1 MSTLCF
7 DFLSPFIYTFCHIYM
22 SPEARERTVNDGF
35 KSIEQSRFPC
45 SMELNERVIRRIFE
59 SGGLDYHGVTIEPM
73 FQSDVE
79 KSRHQ
84 QNRQLFTTE
93 KVDNRWRIQVNDEAM
108 MAKSRRKWFRKTHQ
122 ESFAQ
127 ELNGVIKSAVLE
139 CVKKEWRLE
148 MEAEEFSFLPLIVL
162 QLYHIAISNYI
173 LHLGDG
179 KTLVREKS

>member
-7 DFLSPFIYTFCHIYM
+7 DFWKSLLYTLCHM
-22 SPEARERTVNDGF
+22 SLETRERTVNDGF
-35 KSIEQSRFPC
+35 KPIEQSRFPC
-45 SMELNERVIRRIFE
+45 PIELNERAIKKIFE

-73 FQSDVE
+73 PQLDVE

-93 KVDNRWRIQVNDEAM
+93 KVDNGWRIQINDEAM
-108 MAKSRRKWFRKTHQ
+108 MAKSRKKWFRKTHQ
-122 ESFAQ
+122 ESFTQ
-127 ELNGVIKSAVLE
+127 ELNDVIKSAVLE

-148 MEAEEFSFLPLIVL
+148 MEAEKFSFLPLIVL
-162 QLYHIAISNYI
+162 QLYHIAISKYF

-179 KTLVREKS
+179 KNLVKEKS